1 MNSDVWAKTGTS
13 IRAAGIT
20 NAFYYR
26 RLARGRVLAW
36 NFRMLLFSATVFV
49 SAFLLFLVQPMIARI
64 ILPWFGGTAS
74 VWTTCLMFFQ
84 FTLLA
89 GYLYAH
95 SAVKFL
101 SPAKQVWV
109 HITLLSLSLAMLPIL
124 PGSQWKPLTGEQPVL
139 RIVAVLAASV
149 GIPYLVLSTT
159 GPLVQAWFARAHPG
173 ASPFRLYS
181 LSNAGSLLALI
192 SYPLII
198 EPGLH
203 IGAQA
208 YAWSAVY
215 GVFVLLCGALA
226 ISVAL
231 RAGTLP
237 SRARKEAGQRSP
249 APDPRVRLLWIAL
262 AFCPSALLSAFTS
275 HVTQNIAPIPL
286 LWILPLSVYLLSFI
300 LTFESERWY
309 SRRFWFPTFIA
320 FTGVLLGFLFPSARN
335 ASVLV
340 LVPVFVA
347 GLFVCAMVCHGELY
361 RLRPDPAHLTTFYL
375 MISAGGALGGLFVAV
390 VAPLVFRSYI
400 EAPIALLACVAL
412 MAIVLRRDKPS
423 LPGPSARLVEWGL
436 LAALAGGFV
445 YLLGYEVPHWMS
457 RHRLVARNFYGVLRV
472 ADVTDDDDAQPMR
485 DLYHGSITHGAEFLD
500 ATERRQPTTYYG
512 PRSGVG
518 VAIANAHSNPG
529 RRLGIIGL
537 GAGTIAAYGKPGDV
551 IRFYEINP
559 LVARIAREQ
568 FHFLDTC
575 PAPVTV
581 VPGDA
586 RLSLEREPPQHY
598 DVLAVDAFSGD
609 SIPVHLI
616 TLEAFREYFRHLK
629 PGGVLAVHVSNKYVE
644 LSRVAGSVAR
654 ALAKPV
660 IRINDDGEGAGVS
673 KSDWI
678 LVGNRAGV
686 FDDPKWS
693 VRGRSDIARDSVR
706 LWTDDYSNLLAIL
719 KLPHDMNV
727 F

>member
-1 MNSDVWAKTGTS
+1 
-13 IRAAGIT
+13 
-20 NAFYYR
+20 
-26 RLARGRVLAW
+26 
-36 NFRMLLFSATVFV
+36 MLLFSATVFV

-95 SAVKFL
+95 AAVRFL
-101 SPAKQVWV
+101 SPVKQAWV
-109 HITLLSLSLAMLPIL
+109 HITLLALSVAMLPIL
-124 PGSQWKPLTGEQPVL
+124 PGSQWKPATGEQPVL
-139 RIVAVLAASV
+139 HILAVLAASV

-173 ASPFRLYS
+173 ASPYRLYS

-192 SYPLII
+192 SYPLVI
-198 EPGLH
+198 EPALH

-208 YAWSAVY
+208 YVWSAVY
-215 GVFVLLCGALA
+215 GVFVLVCGALA
-226 ISVAL
+226 ISVAA
-231 RAGTLP
+231 RAGALP
-237 SRARKEAGQRSP
+237 SSVRKQAGSP
-249 APDPRVRLLWIAL
+249 SSVPGVRVRLLWVVL

-300 LTFESERWY
+300 LTFENERWY
-309 SRRFWFPTFIA
+309 SRRLWFPAFIA
-320 FTGVLLGFLFPSARN
+320 FAGVLLGFLFPAARN
-335 ASVLV
+335 ASILV

-361 RLRPDPAHLTTFYL
+361 RLRPDPAYLTTFYL
-375 MISAGGALGGLFVAV
+375 MISAGGALGGVFVAV

-400 EAPIALLACVAL
+400 EAPVALLACVIL
-412 MAIVLRRDKPS
+412 MAVVLRRDKPS
-423 LPGPSARLVEWGL
+423 LPGPAARIVEWAL
-436 LAALAGGFV
+436 LGALAGGFV
-445 YLLGYEVPHWMS
+445 YLLSYEVPHWMS
-457 RHRLVARNFYGVLRV
+457 RNRLVARNFYGVLRV
-472 ADVTDDDDAQPMR
+472 ADVTDDEDDQPMR
-485 DLYHGSITHGAEFLD
+485 ELYHGSITHGAEFLN
-500 ATERRQPTTYYG
+500 AAQRRQPTTYYG
-512 PRSGVG
+512 PHSGVG

-537 GAGTIAAYGKPGDV
+537 GAGTIAAYGKPGDI

-559 LVARIAREQ
+559 LVARIARDQ

-586 RLSLEREPPQHY
+586 RLSLEREQPQHY

-616 TLEAFREYFRHLK
+616 TIEAFAEYFRHLK
-629 PGGVLAVHVSNKYVE
+629 PDGILAVHVSNKYVE
-644 LSRVAGSVAR
+644 LSRVAGSAAK
-654 ALAKPV
+654 ALGKPA
-660 IRINDDGEGAGVS
+660 IRINDDGEGDGVS

-678 LVGNRAGV
+678 LVGNRADA

-693 VRGRSDIARDSVR
+693 VRGRSEISGGIVR
-706 LWTDDYSNLLAIL
+706 LWTDDYSDLLAIL
-719 KLPHDMNV
+719 KLPRDMNV